1 MLSLVDDKLI
11 LVLLFYLASTDNIG
25 GIILMREAFGSKVE
39 FGNINS

>member
-1 MLSLVDDKLI
+1 MLSLVDGKLI

-25 GIILMREAFGSKVE
+25 GIILMSEAFGSEVE